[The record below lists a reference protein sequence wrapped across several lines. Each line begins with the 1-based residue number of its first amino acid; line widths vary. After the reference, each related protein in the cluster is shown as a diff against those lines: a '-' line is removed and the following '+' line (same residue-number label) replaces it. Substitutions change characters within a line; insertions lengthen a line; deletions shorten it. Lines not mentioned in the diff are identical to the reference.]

1 MDTQSFG
8 AGLRYV
14 DAEQVRRA
22 DAGLM
27 FGAEVRDRRNEPVGE
42 LDGFVVD
49 AKTGQPRYAVVDA
62 GGWFKSDRFL
72 LPIAHLHKT
81 DEGTLRANIDRA
93 AIARYPEF
101 DETVWMRASADQRWD
116 FDYQT
121 LTACCPEDAELVNAS
136 EKAVVYAGWRHYREP
151 SWWKLRHW
159 DEPGAGNEA
168 ALSPAGTQSDGV
180 K

>member
-14 DAEQVRRA
+14 DAEQVRRS

-27 FGAEVRDRRNEPVGE
+27 VGAEVRDRRNEHVGE

-49 AKTGQPRYAVVDA
+49 MKTGQPRYAVVDA

-81 DEGTLRANIDRA
+81 AEGTLCTDIDKS

-136 EKAVVYAGWRHYREP
+136 EKAVGYAGWRHYREP
-151 SWWKLRHW
+151 SWWKLRQW
-159 DEPGAGNEA
+159 DEPEA
-168 ALSPAGTQSDGV
+168 SSETAASPVGTQSGGL